1 MLQLSKCAVFIHQ
14 INSVHQK
21 IENMQFRWRILKNL
35 DIRLQL
41 NSYEIYLQMTGR
53 GWSNVYSRRREK
65 KVSSWKMEM
74 VEKHE
79 EEREKPPQNS
89 FLDMVSALFT
99 FTFHIPGY
107 WLTFCSLSLFS
118 TFILHCLIPGYGAS
132 SSSQYF
138 ISFLFSISFHI

>member
-1 MLQLSKCAVFIHQ
+1 M
-14 INSVHQK
+14 
-21 IENMQFRWRILKNL
+21 
-35 DIRLQL
+35 
-41 NSYEIYLQMTGR
+41 
-53 GWSNVYSRRREK
+53 
-65 KVSSWKMEM
+65 SSWNMEI

-107 WLTFCSLSLFS
+107 WLTLCSLSLFS

-138 ISFLFSISFHI
+138 ISFLFSIFFHI